1 MPTSKKTSKKK
12 AAKKGA
18 TKKAAAASRRVSLSF
33 PVDAEQVEAIK
44 RCLAKGTLTVTVSK
58 ADLSRA
64 RVGDPYK
71 YD

>member
-12 AAKKGA
+12 AAKKG
-18 TKKAAAASRRVSLSF
+18 TKKAVVAGRATIKF
-33 PVDAEQVEAIK
+33 PVDAVQAEAIK
-44 RCLAKGTLTVTVSK
+44 RCLAKGNSTVTVSK

>member
-1 MPTSKKTSKKK
+1 MPTSKKASKKK
-12 AAKKGA
+12 AAKKG
-18 TKKAAAASRRVSLSF
+18 TKKAAVATGRATLKF
-33 PVDAEQVEAIK
+33 PVNAEQVEAIK
-44 RCLAKGTLTVTVSK
+44 RCLAKGSLSVTVSK

>member
-1 MPTSKKTSKKK
+1 MPASKKTSKKK
-12 AAKKGA
+12 AAKKGS
-18 TKKAAAASRRVSLSF
+18 TKKAAATARATLRF
-33 PVDAEQVEAIK
+33 PIDAQQVEAIK